1 MKHLITTK
9 YSSVNQNS
17 VKTSFSRIFAII
29 LSVCSILP
37 ITILTAATT
46 SAISES
52 TLDFYDK
59 NGIYY
64 YNPDGF
70 SQGCYAGL
78 GSYDGITTAGL
89 TDLQASFIDTY
100 HGIAEQLS
108 AEYGIPWE
116 TVIAQGIIESASG
129 TSNFA
134 RERNNFF
141 GIGAFDSNPNAAK
154 SYSSPQE
161 GWKGY
166 YENIVKTPT
175 YRAHGAFDYP
185 NDPYKYLEAIK
196 AAGYATD
203 PNYVQKVGEY
213 IKAIENRAKEKG
225 WALSSDA
232 GNSSKLLSSINDLL
246 NPTGSGLNS
255 SINSKT
261 NSAST
266 YHGCNS
272 STQGNGD
279 INQTA
284 LDLSWPDRTHGVRDP
299 KPEYTKALEEVGLN
313 NYGDEWV
320 KIGSSCD
327 AFVATVMRFS
337 GADPDIVCCGAANI
351 LNYLATH
358 PDLYEEIPNLDNSSN
373 LQPGDIRA
381 RPSHVEIYVV
391 DESGNGRIASASHG
405 DRTADH
411 ARDFYANSEYRV
423 FRFKGFNK

>member
-1 MKHLITTK
+1 MTRLKNT
-9 YSSVNQNS
+9 QN
-17 VKTSFSRIFAII
+17 FSLN
-29 LSVCSILP
+29 LSSILNKKRLFFSVLCF
-37 ITILTAATT
+37 IFSFLIVLSSSA
-46 SAISES
+46 SIFAISES
-52 TLDFYDK
+52 TLDFYER
-59 NGIYY
+59 NNIYY

-70 SQGCYAGL
+70 AKGCYAGL
-78 GSYDGITTAGL
+78 GSYDGVTTAGL
-89 TDLQASFIDTY
+89 TDLQAAFIDTY
-100 HGIAEQLS
+100 HNIATELS

-166 YENIVKTPT
+166 YENIAKTST
-175 YRAHGAFDYP
+175 YRAHGAFNYP
-185 NDPYKYLEAIK
+185 NDPYGYLVAIK

-225 WALSSDA
+225 WALSSE
-232 GNSSKLLSSINDLL
+232 
-246 NPTGSGLNS
+246 
-255 SINSKT
+255 
-261 NSAST
+261 SASIT
-266 YHGCNS
+266 SATNS
-272 STQGNGD
+272 STLSSSSVSSTSLGLHSCSSSTYGNGD
-279 INQTA
+279 INKTA
-284 LDLSWPDRTHGVRDP
+284 LDLSWPDRSHGVREP
-299 KPEYTKALEEVGLN
+299 KPEYTKALEQVGLS
-313 NYGDEWV
+313 NYSEEWV
-320 KIGSSCD
+320 RIGSSCD
-327 AFVATVMRFS
+327 AFVATVLRFS
-337 GADPDIVCCGAANI
+337 SADPDVACCGAANM
-351 LNYLATH
+351 LNYFASH
-358 PDLYEEIPNLDNSSN
+358 PELYEEIPNLDNSSN

-381 RPSHVEIYVV
+381 RPSHVEMYVV
-391 DESGNGRIASASHG
+391 DESGNGRIASASHA